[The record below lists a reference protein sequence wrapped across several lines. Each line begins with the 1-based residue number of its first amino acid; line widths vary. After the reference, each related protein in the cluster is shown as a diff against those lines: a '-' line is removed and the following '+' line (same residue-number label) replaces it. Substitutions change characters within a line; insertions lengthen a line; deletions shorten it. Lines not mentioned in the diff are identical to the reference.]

1 MQCTESFQAD
11 DELRPGGTEISAE
24 ELAGSCSQLIFSWVA
39 PFLRVAVNAARDGSL
54 SLQSLPIAPAL
65 ERPELAIEGLAAH
78 IAQQQRQI
86 GKQSRTPS
94 LLRAILCW
102 QRHVLIR
109 EVLRAVLCSLL
120 FVLSPLLL
128 RLVVSTMRSTAT
140 TAQGCLAVVGM
151 AAFGLGGGVLQQHSF
166 HNFTHLGRQIWAGL
180 VGNMFDKLACLD
192 RTTFGAPSEGQILS
206 MIGQDAS
213 IFPYMSPFFCIFL
226 VMPCNILFPAIF
238 LFYFLREAFA
248 VGFAVCILIALVS
261 NWASVQYKRL
271 VTQKLQVADARLV
284 LLNETLQGIRSVKLC
299 AWEQA
304 LEARVASARRE
315 ETRLLFWVHMCY
327 ALQQGVTAALPVFGI
342 TATFL
347 THAALGRPLEAD
359 IVAMSIAY
367 FDQLSLGFLLLPNA
381 KMQLEMMRVGITRV
395 GRLLMHP
402 EANNPRVEASA
413 SERPGIQIKDASF
426 AWPSA
431 AGGVD
436 VSTGSEAQLALRDVT
451 LSVNPGDLVVV
462 VGPVASGKSTLASG
476 VFGFAHASRGHVKL
490 VGKAAYVP
498 QSPQILNNSVRENVL
513 FGSQF
518 HEERYRT
525 ALRACCLE
533 QDLAQFSEGDSTEIG
548 EKGITISG
556 GQRAR
561 VALARAYYSGADV
574 VVLDDPLSAMDAHV
588 GAGVFQQ
595 CILALRNQGKAVL
608 LMTNQ
613 LSLCSYADTV
623 VMLEAGIVVA
633 QRGFAELA
641 ATPGSQFASLLF
653 SQSSPIE
660 SEELGEG
667 GETAA
672 RVEEP
677 RKQQK
682 LTPQG
687 ADGSESPAR
696 KQTRASGMKVEEV
709 MQGRV
714 GLWEWQKIARSGR
727 STLLSCLLLGSCIAV
742 PACMYLSTVMLGVWT
757 SAARDVDTA
766 FAATREVALYVSA
779 GVLFAVCCAVR
790 VSAAAL
796 YFLRVSRQLHS
807 RMLASTLRQSMAWY
821 DTTPLGRV
829 LNRFSQD
836 VALTDLQ
843 MPRLFEFTMQHASVV
858 IVGLLGAGAVAWPT
872 LIVIV
877 PLGFPLWRLHQS
889 YGAVAV
895 HLQRIML
902 SATSPV
908 MSQASSFLIALD
920 TIRAF
925 GREKLF
931 AARFRTAMA
940 DYVRTYYWIHA
951 TDRLAMTVLTVFCVP
966 LLTLF
971 LGMAVILLVRTGML
985 SPDLGG
991 LALSMSNALAQRIPL
1006 FLWCASTL
1014 EKFFGGAQRMAEY
1027 ADLPW
1032 EGGEVDHAAWI
1043 SASARKDDRSPDVLS
1058 APALKLDNVH
1068 LRYQPDLPFV
1078 LCGLSLDVQPGERLG
1093 VCGRTGSGKSTLF
1106 LACFRMVEVDRGVIL
1121 VFGRDASTLPLP
1133 VLRSQLAIVPQDPLM
1148 FSGTVRSNLDF
1159 HGRHTDQE
1167 VWEALKLASLETHIG
1182 NLPSGLQE
1190 PVQEKGSN
1198 FSGGTVQLL
1207 CIARILLARQ
1217 RIVFLDECTASVDL
1231 QTDATVQAAVKSA
1244 FDGCAVICIAHRL
1257 RTIIDYDRIA
1267 CLDKGCV
1274 AEVGSPHDLLQNDGL
1289 FSQLVS
1295 SAGEGDA
1302 KEMRQIAASQALVW
1316 SL

>member
-1 MQCTESFQAD
+1 
-11 DELRPGGTEISAE
+11 
-24 ELAGSCSQLIFSWVA
+24 
-39 PFLRVAVNAARDGSL
+39 
-54 SLQSLPIAPAL
+54 
-65 ERPELAIEGLAAH
+65 
-78 IAQQQRQI
+78 
-86 GKQSRTPS
+86 
-94 LLRAILCW
+94 
-102 QRHVLIR
+102 
-109 EVLRAVLCSLL
+109 
-120 FVLSPLLL
+120 
-128 RLVVSTMRSTAT
+128 
-140 TAQGCLAVVGM
+140 
-151 AAFGLGGGVLQQHSF
+151 
-166 HNFTHLGRQIWAGL
+166 
-180 VGNMFDKLACLD
+180 
-192 RTTFGAPSEGQILS
+192 
-206 MIGQDAS
+206 
-213 IFPYMSPFFCIFL
+213 
-226 VMPCNILFPAIF
+226 
-238 LFYFLREAFA
+238 
-248 VGFAVCILIALVS
+248 
-261 NWASVQYKRL
+261 
-271 VTQKLQVADARLV
+271 
-284 LLNETLQGIRSVKLC
+284 
-299 AWEQA
+299 
-304 LEARVASARRE
+304 
-315 ETRLLFWVHMCY
+315 
-327 ALQQGVTAALPVFGI
+327 
-342 TATFL
+342 
-347 THAALGRPLEAD
+347 
-359 IVAMSIAY
+359 
-367 FDQLSLGFLLLPNA
+367 LPNA
-381 KMQLEMMRVGITRV
+381 KMQLEMMCVGIARI

-402 EANNPRVEASA
+402 EASNLRVERSA
-413 SERPGIQIKDASF
+413 SERPGIQITNASF
-426 AWPSA
+426 TWPSSA
-431 AGGVD
+431 AKVD
-436 VSTGSEAQLALRDVT
+436 STSSSQTQPVLNDIT
-451 LSVNPGDLVVV
+451 LSVYAGDLVVV

-476 VFGFAHASRGHVKL
+476 VFGFANAFRGHVKL
-490 VGKAAYVP
+490 VGQAAYVP
-498 QSPQILNNSVRENVL
+498 QSPQILNTSVRENVL

-518 HEERYRT
+518 DEERYNT
-525 ALRACCLE
+525 ALKACCLE
-533 QDLAQFSEGDSTEIG
+533 QDMAQFSEGDSTEIG

-561 VALARAYYSGADV
+561 IALARAHYSGADV

-588 GAGVFQQ
+588 GAAVFQQ

-608 LMTNQ
+608 LLTNQ
-613 LSLCSYADTV
+613 VSLCSFADTV
-623 VMLEAGIVVA
+623 VVLEAGCAVA
-633 QRGFAELA
+633 QGSFAELA
-641 ATPGSQFASLLF
+641 ATPGSQFASLLL
-653 SQSSPIE
+653 SPGSTVQ
-660 SEELGEG
+660 SEELRGIGEI
-667 GETAA
+667 AA
-672 RVEEP
+672 GADEP
-677 RKQQK
+677 SKQQK
-682 LTPQG
+682 LKPQG
-687 ADGSESPAR
+687 ADDSELPSR

-709 MQGRV
+709 IQGRV

-757 SAARDVDTA
+757 SAARDVDSA

-779 GVLFAVCCAVR
+779 GVLFASCCTIRVC
-790 VSAAAL
+790 AAAL
-796 YFLRVSRQLHS
+796 YFLRISRQLHA
-807 RMLASTLRQSMAWY
+807 RMLASMLRQSMTWY

-858 IVGLLGAGAVAWPT
+858 IVGLFGAGTMAWPT

-877 PLGFPLWRLHQS
+877 PIGFPLWRLHQS
-889 YGAVAV
+889 YGAVSV

-940 DYVRTYYWIHA
+940 DYGRTYYWIHA

-966 LLTLF
+966 LLTLL
-971 LGMAVILLVRTGML
+971 LGMAVILLARTGML

-1032 EGGEVDHAAWI
+1032 EGGKADHAAWI
-1043 SASARKDDRSPDVLS
+1043 SGCAKTDDTSPDIL
-1058 APALKLDNVH
+1058 ATPALKLDNVH
-1068 LRYQPDLPFV
+1068 LRYQPDLPLV
-1078 LCGLSLDVQPGERLG
+1078 LCGLSLEVQPGERLG

-1106 LACFRMVEVDRGVIL
+1106 LACFRMVEVDRGAIS
-1121 VFGRDASTLPLP
+1121 VFGRDASSLPLP

-1148 FSGTVRSNLDF
+1148 FSGTVQSNLDF
-1159 HGRHTDQE
+1159 HGRHTEEE
-1167 VWEALKLASLETHIG
+1167 VWQALKLASLEAQIRS
-1182 NLPSGLQE
+1182 LPSGLQE

-1231 QTDATVQAAVKSA
+1231 QTDATVQAAVQYA
-1244 FDGCAVICIAHRL
+1244 FKGCAVICIAHRL

-1274 AEVGSPHDLLQNDGL
+1274 TEVGSPYDLLQNDGL
-1289 FSQLVS
+1289 FSRLVA

-1302 KEMRQIAASQALVW
+1302 KEMRQIAADRAPVW